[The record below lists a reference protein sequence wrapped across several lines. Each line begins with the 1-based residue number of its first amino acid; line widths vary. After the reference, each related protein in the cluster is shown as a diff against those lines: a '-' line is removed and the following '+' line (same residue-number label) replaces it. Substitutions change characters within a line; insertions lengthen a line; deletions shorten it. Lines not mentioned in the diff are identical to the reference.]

1 MWVVIAKKGL
11 DVHRDEMISELLGEE
26 KTPQEVYYVV
36 KQSSSYRYNIGSSL
50 SSAKIYKQ
58 KASCDR
64 LVKKFNIAQKDSNR
78 SPFYWI
84 KDYHLSTK
92 QITIEEWNLM
102 CNQELVRLERGYEY
116 QKQRIEDKRK
126 SFK

>member
-11 DVHRDEMISELLGEE
+11 DVHRDEIISELLGEE

-64 LVKKFNIAQKDSNR
+64 LVKKFNIAQKDLNR